1 MFRLAKSAAYSGG
14 GWEHDEAAPE
24 KREVESNSSWEL
36 DLEQEWGRKEF
47 RYLERKETESEM
59 DGDWAGGGGEQREKT
74 ISSHKHFVFR
84 FECYS
89 RNLEYVF
96 LAGESLDS
104 WFVLEGDE
112 IHTSLCNKFRE
123 LSLSRAII
131 ERQNRRDI

>member
-59 DGDWAGGGGEQREKT
+59 DGDWAGRVNRERKRFPP
-74 ISSHKHFVFR
+74 ISILSSALNV
-84 FECYS
+84 
-89 RNLEYVF
+89 
-96 LAGESLDS
+96 
-104 WFVLEGDE
+104 
-112 IHTSLCNKFRE
+112 IRE
-123 LSLSRAII
+123 TWNMSFWP
-131 ERQNRRDI
+131 ENR